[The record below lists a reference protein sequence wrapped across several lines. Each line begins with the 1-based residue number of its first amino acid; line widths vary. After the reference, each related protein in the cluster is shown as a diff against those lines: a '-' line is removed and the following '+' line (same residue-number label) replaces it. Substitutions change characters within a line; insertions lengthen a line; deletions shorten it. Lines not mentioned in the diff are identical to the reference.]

1 MRLPVL
7 RLLVIFQVTRIVFGL
22 HAIIFK
28 HNREHRLLGHT
39 DDNNNVREKIM
50 GMPKIYTFPEQ
61 IENTWSEGEIPWEIK
76 ENSTNINTNPVVASF
91 QPLSPHGVAFLFI

>member
-28 HNREHRLLGHT
+28 SNRENRLLSHS
-39 DDNNNVREKIM
+39 DDNNIRDKIM

-61 IENTWSEGEIPWEIK
+61 IENTWSEGEIPWEFK
-76 ENSTNINTNPVVASF
+76 ENSTTSNSPVSTF
-91 QPLSPHGVAFLFI
+91 QPLSPQGIAFLFI